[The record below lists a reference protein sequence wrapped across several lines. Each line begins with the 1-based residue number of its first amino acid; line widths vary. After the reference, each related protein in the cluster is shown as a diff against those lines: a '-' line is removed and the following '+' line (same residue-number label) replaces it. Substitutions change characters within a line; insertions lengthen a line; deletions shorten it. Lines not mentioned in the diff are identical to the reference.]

1 MKNAK
6 KYAIFPLVSC
16 LALANTGSMSFYGGI
31 SKPTQKE
38 RLAAIAG
45 INQTSE
51 KTENAS
57 PVAGNTAANAIQNG
71 IRNVKREANI
81 TGSYNGYD
89 LAEFENRGAVQVN
102 RTSAHHTS
110 SRSSGSSLSREK
122 EYKLVNYIHTQNPK
136 LTKEEIYGILE
147 KVWRHSKNY
156 KMNPYLVLAV
166 MNTESNFKHS
176 TVSKAGAMGLMQLMD
191 FNIREFG
198 VDNSVEGNIKGGVMH
213 LARDYYSHNRSVVKT
228 LVCYNAGCGRL
239 PNDAW
244 KNIKETR
251 EYIPKVKKYFDRIV
265 SL

>member
-1 MKNAK
+1 MLK
-6 KYAIFPLVSC
+6 KYLGLSILSAV
-16 LALANTGSMSFYGGI
+16 AMANSSSMSFYGGMT
-31 SKPTQKE
+31 SEKQKF
-38 RLAAIAG
+38 ASIAG
-45 INQTSE
+45 IDNKENQQKTTQNTQNVSNVLTNGVKNINTETNTSY
-51 KTENAS
+51 K
-57 PVAGNTAANAIQNG
+57 
-71 IRNVKREANI
+71 
-81 TGSYNGYD
+81 GYD
-89 LAEFENRGAVQVN
+89 LSEFESGTTKTNKKSKN
-102 RTSAHHTS
+102 TSI
-110 SRSSGSSLSREK
+110 LSKEK

-136 LTKEEIYGILE
+136 LTREEIYGILE

-166 MNTESNFKHS
+166 MNTESHFKHS

-191 FNIREFG
+191 FNIKEFG

-213 LARDYYSHNRSVVKT
+213 LARDYYSHDRSVIKT

-251 EYIPKVKKYFDRIV
+251 EYIPKVKKYFDILV